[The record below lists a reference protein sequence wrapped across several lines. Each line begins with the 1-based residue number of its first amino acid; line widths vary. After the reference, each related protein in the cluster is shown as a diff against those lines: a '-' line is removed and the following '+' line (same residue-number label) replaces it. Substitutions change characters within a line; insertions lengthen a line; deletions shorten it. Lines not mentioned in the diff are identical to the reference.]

1 MGAVSPD
8 PFSSLAVTYSRGTH
22 GCLNLFSPQIE
33 FFLGRMQ
40 SHMPNQSLFHHTL
53 SSNASVNKD
62 QFSGRS
68 TTHFKSVFIQKTCVR
83 ETTLNTACNQIFF
96 FLFSCVLY
104 ALFKEYIHQ
113 LFFTNIDHSGK
124 CDPKI
129 LLGAVICLNSS
140 VKE

>member
-1 MGAVSPD
+1 MGAVPPD

-96 FLFSCVLY
+96 SYLVACYMLYLRNTYTSFSSLTLIIVVNVTPRSY
-104 ALFKEYIHQ
+104 
-113 LFFTNIDHSGK
+113 
-124 CDPKI
+124 
-129 LLGAVICLNSS
+129 
-140 VKE
+140 

>member
-53 SSNASVNKD
+53 SSNASVNTD

-96 FLFSCVLY
+96 SYLVVCYMLYLRNTYTSFSSLTLIIVVNVTPRY
-104 ALFKEYIHQ
+104 Y
-113 LFFTNIDHSGK
+113 
-124 CDPKI
+124 
-129 LLGAVICLNSS
+129 
-140 VKE
+140 